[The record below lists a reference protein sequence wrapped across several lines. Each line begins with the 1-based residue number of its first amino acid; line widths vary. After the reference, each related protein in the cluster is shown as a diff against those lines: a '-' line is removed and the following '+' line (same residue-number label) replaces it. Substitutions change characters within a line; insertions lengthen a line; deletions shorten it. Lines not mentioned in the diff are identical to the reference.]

1 MAKKL
6 IKPSSVFWDT
16 EDLNYKLFFD
26 DSESIAPTGKYL
38 IRGGVCFPMITDE
51 GLNGHAVLCGRSL
64 DNGKIYVFEESKF
77 IVVDHIWN
85 GNKVEYEG
93 IIPWLLDMWRTY
105 YGDTFFYQQ
114 NFEVVKKYRLQMIK
128 NMMLEPKPR
137 FIECKRKDNDQ
148 SMHTLFEKDM
158 TGNLIYS
165 RSSKIYSE
173 MQQFE
178 ADIEQKYPALHALT
192 CALNG
197 YERYIN

>member
-1 MAKKL
+1 
-6 IKPSSVFWDT
+6 
-16 EDLNYKLFFD
+16 
-26 DSESIAPTGKYL
+26 
-38 IRGGVCFPMITDE
+38 
-51 GLNGHAVLCGRSL
+51 
-64 DNGKIYVFEESKF
+64 
-77 IVVDHIWN
+77 
-85 GNKVEYEG
+85 
-93 IIPWLLDMWRTY
+93 MWRTY